1 MGRQG
6 LGGALVSST
15 VAEKKDLDAKKPA
28 PIHRAT
34 TSREESSLRKRREVL
49 EAVEK
54 AVKKPQ

>member
-1 MGRQG
+1 MSSS
-6 LGGALVSST
+6 VS
-15 VAEKKDLDAKKPA
+15 EKKDLDAKKPA

-34 TSREESSLRKRREVL
+34 TSREEMNLRKRREVL